1 MNRIPVI
8 AVFDVGKTNKKLFFF
23 DEQYKIVLERTARF
37 EETVDEDGDSC
48 EDLVNLTRWIKE
60 TLSEITQLKRFEI
73 KGINFSAYGA
83 SFVHLDENGAPIGYL
98 YNYLKPYPEELKNQ
112 FYNTYGGELQV
123 STETASPVLGN
134 LNSGMQLYRLK
145 YQKPQMFNKIKHSLH
160 LPQYL
165 SYLIT
170 KQFFSDITSVGCH
183 TNLWNFNESDYHQ
196 WVRNEGIA
204 DKLAPLYAS
213 DSAVKVEIEG
223 QECCVGIGLHDSSA
237 ALIPFFT
244 SFHEPFVLISTGTWC
259 VTLNPFNES
268 QLTSEELKSDCLCY
282 ISYKGKPVKAS
293 RLFAGNEHEQQ
304 SKRIA
309 DHFKKPDDFYKKV
322 KHNSAMLTKLQNN
335 AKAIGIK
342 AEWDNLASSGFDK
355 RELSSFANADEAY
368 HQLMID
374 LVNLQAIST
383 NMVVKDTGVKRIFV
397 DGGFSNNVI
406 YMQLLAAAF
415 PDMEVFAASVAQATS
430 IGAALAIHKHWN
442 HQSLPTNIIDLKYY
456 SASHSQ
462 EITL

>member
-1 MNRIPVI
+1 MSRTPVI

-23 DEQYKIVLERTARF
+23 DEQYKIVLERTSRF
-37 EETVDEDGDSC
+37 EETVDEEGDPC
-48 EDLVNLTRWIKE
+48 EDLVNLTNWIKG
-60 TLSEITQLKRFEI
+60 TLAEVMQLPQFEI

-83 SFVHLDENGAPIGYL
+83 SFVHIDENGKPIGCL
-98 YNYLKPYPEELKNQ
+98 YNYLKPYPEDLKEE
-112 FYNTYGGELQV
+112 FYNQYGGELKV

-145 YQKPQMFNKIKHSLH
+145 YQKSEVYSRIKYSLH

-170 KQFFSDITSVGCH
+170 GQYYSDITSVGCH
-183 TNLWNFNESDYHQ
+183 TNLWDFTKQDYHR
-196 WVRNEGIA
+196 WVKDEGVIN
-204 DKLAPLYAS
+204 KLAPLHPS
-213 DSAVKVEIEG
+213 DSAVEVTIAGNKYA
-223 QECCVGIGLHDSSA
+223 VGIGLHDSSS

-259 VTLNPFNES
+259 VTLNPFNS
-268 QLTSEELKSDCLCY
+268 SPLTSEELKSDCLCY

-293 RLFAGNEHEQQ
+293 RVFAGNEHDQQ

-309 DHFKKPDDFYKKV
+309 EYYKKSDDFYKKV
-322 KHNSAMLTKLQNN
+322 KYNSTTISKLQGN
-335 AKAIGIK
+335 AKEVGLIVN
-342 AEWDNLASSGFDK
+342 WDNLASSGFEK
-355 RELSSFANADEAY
+355 RDLTLFASADEAY
-368 HQLMID
+368 HQLIID
-374 LVNLQAIST
+374 LVKLQAIST
-383 NMVVKDTGVKRIFV
+383 NMVVKGTGVKRIFV
-397 DGGFSNNVI
+397 DGGFSNNSI

-442 HQSLPTNIIDLKYY
+442 SKSLPTNIIDLKYY
-456 SASHSQ
+456 SASQ
-462 EITL
+462 EIEI

>member
-1 MNRIPVI
+1 MSKIPVI

-23 DEQYKIVLERTARF
+23 DEQYKIVLEKSARF
-37 EETVDEDGDSC
+37 EETVDEDGDPC
-48 EDLVNLTRWIKE
+48 ENLELLKSWITE
-60 TLSEITQLKRFEI
+60 TLQEFTRQGEFDV

-83 SFVHLDENGAPIGYL
+83 SFVHLDENGEPVGPL
-98 YNYLKPYPEELKNQ
+98 YNYLKAFPEDLKES
-112 FYNTYGGELQV
+112 FYSQHGGETQL

-145 YQKPQMFNKIKHSLH
+145 YLKPDVFSKIKYSLH

-170 KQFFSDITSVGCH
+170 QQTFSDITSVGCH
-183 TNLWNFNESDYHQ
+183 TGLWDFQNNTYHN
-196 WVRNEGIA
+196 WVKQEGI
-204 DKLAPLYAS
+204 DKKLAPLRPS
-213 DSAVKVEIEG
+213 DSAIEVNISG
-223 QECCVGIGLHDSSA
+223 KEYAVGIGLHDSSA

-259 VTLNPFNES
+259 VTLNPFNDVP
-268 QLTSEELKSDCLCY
+268 LTSKELKSDCLCY

-304 SKRIA
+304 SARIA
-309 DHFKKPDDFYKKV
+309 AHFNTAPDFYKEV
-322 KHNSAMLTKLQNN
+322 THNSVTLAKLQ
-335 AKAIGIK
+335 KASKDNGFV
-342 AEWDNLASSGFDK
+342 ADWDNLATSEFANRD
-355 RELSSFANADEAY
+355 LSSFIDADEAY

-374 LVNLQAIST
+374 IVNLQAVST
-383 NMVVKDTGVKRIFV
+383 NMVVKGTGVKRIFV
-397 DGGFSNNVI
+397 DGGFSKNVI

-442 HQSLPTNIIDLKYY
+442 RQSLPTNIIDLKYY
-456 SASHSQ
+456 SASQ
-462 EITL
+462 EIEI

>member
-1 MNRIPVI
+1 MSKVPVI
-8 AVFDVGKTNKKLFFF
+8 AVFDVGKTNKKVFFF
-23 DEQYKIVLERTARF
+23 DEQYKIVLERTSRF
-37 EETVDEDGDSC
+37 DETVDEDGDPC
-48 EDLVNLTRWIKE
+48 EDLQNLTEWIKQ
-60 TLSEITQLKRFEI
+60 TLDEVVNSDEFDV

-83 SFVHLDENGAPIGYL
+83 SFVHIEEDGSPIGHL
-98 YNYLKPYPEELKNQ
+98 YNYLKPFPEDLKDK
-112 FYNTYGGELQV
+112 FYNQYGGELKV

-145 YQKPQMFNKIKHSLH
+145 YQKPEVFKRIKFSLH

-165 SYLIT
+165 SFLIT
-170 KQFFSDITSVGCH
+170 GQYFSDITSVGCH
-183 TNLWNFNESDYHQ
+183 TNLWDFTKQEYHQ
-196 WVRNEGIA
+196 WVKNEGIEE
-204 DKLAPLYAS
+204 KLAPLHPS
-213 DSAVKVEIEG
+213 DSAVEVRIADKRYS
-223 QECCVGIGLHDSSA
+223 VGIGLHDSSA

-259 VTLNPFNES
+259 VTLNPFNEFP
-268 QLTSEELKSDCLCY
+268 LTSEELKSDSLSY

-293 RLFAGNEHEQQ
+293 RLFSGNEHEQE

-309 DHFKKPDDFYKKV
+309 AHFGMPEDFYRSV
-322 KHNSAMLTKLQNN
+322 KYNSTTISKLQGN
-335 AKAIGIK
+335 AKVAGK
-342 AEWDNLASSGFDK
+342 SANWDNLASSGFDK
-355 RELSSFANADEAY
+355 RELSSFADADEAY

-430 IGAALAIHKHWN
+430 LGAALAIHKYWN
-442 HQSLPTNIIDLKYY
+442 SQSLPTNIIDLKFY
-456 SASHSQ
+456 SASQ
-462 EITL
+462 EIAI